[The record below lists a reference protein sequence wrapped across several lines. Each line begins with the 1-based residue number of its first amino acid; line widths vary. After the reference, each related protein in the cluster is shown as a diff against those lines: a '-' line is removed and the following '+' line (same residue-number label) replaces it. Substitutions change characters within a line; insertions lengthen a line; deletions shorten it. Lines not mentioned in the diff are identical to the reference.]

1 MLDNMNSIKL
11 KVEISELYALKEF
24 INKIHEL
31 NIQVELA
38 VEELFVNIV
47 NYSNADY
54 IIVNVDYD
62 GDLTVEFIDNGI
74 EFDPTINEGSKKS
87 GNIDEVEVGG
97 LGILLAKDNVDEM
110 IYTREN
116 GENHLKI
123 IKKGI

>member
-11 KVEISELYALKEF
+11 KAELSEIYALKEF
-24 INKIHEL
+24 INKTHKL
-31 NIQVELA
+31 NIKLELA
-38 VEELFVNIV
+38 IEELFVNIV

-74 EFDPTINEGSKKS
+74 EFDPTIHEGSKKS

-97 LGILLAKDNVDEM
+97 LGILLAKDYADEM
-110 IYTREN
+110 TYTYKD
-116 GENHLKI
+116 GKNHLKI
-123 IKKGI
+123 IKKGT